1 MATRSRTFLFVQ
13 YRNSFG
19 HLQRR
24 RRAAAGDAPPDAAE
38 AEGLIER
45 TNDSGEIVIELT
57 HLPPRW
63 ADLVDDFNGQMED
76 VAEKARHLDALHKR
90 HLLPGFDD
98 RSAEE
103 REIQTLTRDITAQ
116 FQSCGAVVRS
126 VAQHEAQGQEQVV
139 GRNIQASLAQ
149 RLQEHSLGFRK
160 AQSAYLHKLSLR
172 KDVNSDVFA
181 ADAEFERAASRRFD
195 LTLSDQQL
203 KAVEANEAAIAQ
215 REGELADIHESI
227 VDLAAVFGQMQDM
240 IIDQGTLLDRI
251 DYNVETAV
259 VNVSKAADELETA
272 DRHHKG
278 AVANKCIIALGVVVI
293 LLVVILLIKWL

>member
-24 RRAAAGDAPPDAAE
+24 RRAAASDAPPDTAE
-38 AEGLIER
+38 VEGLIES
-45 TNDSGEIVIELT
+45 TNDSGELVIELT

-63 ADLVDDFNGQMED
+63 TDLVDDFNEHMEA
-76 VAEKARHLDALHKR
+76 VADKARRLDALHRR

-98 RSAEE
+98 RNAEE

-116 FQSCGAVVRS
+116 FQSCGAVVRK
-126 VAQHEAQGQEQVV
+126 VAQHETQGQEQVV

-149 RLQEHSLGFRK
+149 RLQERSQGFRK
-160 AQSAYLHKLSLR
+160 AQSAYLQKLSLR

-181 ADAEFERAASRRFD
+181 VDAEFERAASRRFD

-203 KAVEANEAAIAQ
+203 QAVETNEATISQ
-215 REGELADIHESI
+215 REGELANIHESI

-240 IIDQGTLLDRI
+240 VIVQGTLLDRI
-251 DYNVETAV
+251 DYNVETAT

-293 LLVVILLIKWL
+293 LLIVILLIKWL

>member
-24 RRAAAGDAPPDAAE
+24 RRTQAAE
-38 AEGLIER
+38 ASPNAAEEEGLIER
-45 TNDSGEIVIELT
+45 TTGDGELVIELA

-63 ADLVDDFNGQMED
+63 VDLVDDFGEQLED
-76 VAEKARHLDALHKR
+76 IARKARRLDELHKK

-98 RSAEE
+98 RSGEE
-103 REIQTLTRDITAQ
+103 REIRVLTQEITAQ
-116 FQSCGAVVRS
+116 FQTCSELVRS
-126 VAQHEAQGQEQVV
+126 IAQLQVFGQDQVV

-149 RLQEHSLGFRK
+149 RLQERSQAFRK
-160 AQSAYLHKLSLR
+160 AQSAYMHRLSLR

-181 ADAEFERAASRRFD
+181 VDAERAASHKFD
-195 LTLSDQQL
+195 MTLTDEQL
-203 KAVEANEAAIAQ
+203 LVIDSNEAAVTQ
-215 REGELADIHESI
+215 REGELETIHNSI
-227 VDLAAVFGQMQDM
+227 VDLAAVFGQMQEM

-259 VNVSKAADELETA
+259 VNVAAAADELEVA
-272 DRHHKG
+272 DRQHRG
-278 AVANKCIIALGVVVI
+278 AVANKCILALGVVVI
-293 LLVVILLIKWL
+293 VLVVVLLIKWL